1 MLRLNFLR
9 KFLAHKTAT
18 FHIPNRYLQAEKKTM
33 FQNSITL
40 KNRHQKFIKTVS
52 ENGIVYGLKSKNGFA
67 TSSSTKYQD
76 DNGNPIGI
84 ICFWAEK
91 VRAKSCAKNEWRKFN
106 VTEIPLAE
114 FMENWCVGMAND
126 GLLIGTQFDQN
137 LFGHEAEPLD
147 LILELTTEL
156 KSNGKD
162 LKFKKFDGI
171 AELEKQ
177 VKEIT
182 E

>member
-1 MLRLNFLR
+1 
-9 KFLAHKTAT
+9 
-18 FHIPNRYLQAEKKTM
+18 M
-33 FQNSITL
+33 FQDSITL

-67 TSSSTKYQD
+67 TSNSTQFED
-76 DNGNPIGI
+76 DNGNPIVM

-91 VRAKSCAKNEWRKFN
+91 VRAKSCAKDEWKKYKAI
-106 VTEIPLAE
+106 EIPLPE

-137 LFGHEAEPLD
+137 LFGYEVEPLD
-147 LILELTTEL
+147 LIIELTTEL
-156 KSNGKD
+156 KSIGKD
-162 LKFKKFDGI
+162 LTFRKFNGI
-171 AELEKQ
+171 DDLEKQ
-177 VKEIT
+177 VKGIIT